1 MIFKRE
7 KELKEPILIQRNK
20 ICYNRS
26 SRRRDS
32 MDRTI
37 VQTITDFLHTHIQPS
52 FILIFG
58 SFVKGTTHQE
68 SDIDIGFY
76 AKDKKI
82 DKYEIFMLAQE
93 LAALLK
99 REVDL
104 VNIAEAS
111 TVFQA
116 QIYTTGTVIYS
127 DDDTL
132 RMNEQMKALKMY
144 AKLNEERKG
153 ILQKVDESGSIYEK

>member
-1 MIFKRE
+1 
-7 KELKEPILIQRNK
+7 
-20 ICYNRS
+20 
-26 SRRRDS
+26 
-32 MDRTI
+32 MDRQI
-37 VQTITDFLHTHIQPS
+37 AQSITEFLHTHIQPS
-52 FILIFG
+52 FIIVFG
-58 SFVKGTTHQE
+58 SFAKGTTHQE
-68 SDIDIGFY
+68 SDIDIAFY
-76 AKDKKI
+76 VKDKKL

-116 QIYTTGTVIYS
+116 QIYTTGIVIYS

-144 AKLNEERKG
+144 AKLNEERKDV
-153 ILQKVDESGSIYEK
+153 LRKVDESGSIYEK